1 MDNNFTGI
9 SCAFY
14 TVKQLAALFNKSEDT
29 IRRWKNEGIG
39 KEEDNIKLRAI
50 EREDGSGRKNVR
62 HLVFSRDA
70 VIDFVKANPFLMDDA
85 PQLNMMMQAEDAWR
99 GGAIPM
105 PGALGSFAPPG
116 EDEWNEGNMGE
127 EATPRETGFM
137 AEVRRL
143 TRRFEKPEP
152 DEDDDNEYV
161 GAAFVRDR
169 VPPTYPSFERRPA
182 SQSRR
187 PSFVAREKPRESPGA
202 DEDDDP
208 FSEWERRT
216 DAYRAADPDFVSSRR
231 RDPGREYWDSQP
243 FDSNFDDFDNKGWK
257 NRIPRS
263 GPGRRQAADEEF
275 MRRGRV
281 INFALA
287 TLRNDCKEMERR
299 REKMN
304 REIEEVQTSG
314 MDAGTINS
322 IIDVMEQ
329 KISELGQQIDMLE
342 EFIAVIE
349 EDIAED

>member
-1 MDNNFTGI
+1 MDNMFTGI

-14 TVKQLAALFNKSEDT
+14 TVKQLSALFNKSEDT

-62 HLVFSRDA
+62 HLVFSREA

-85 PQLNMMMQAEDAWR
+85 PQLNMMMQAENAWR
-99 GGAIPM
+99 DGGIPM
-105 PGALGSFAPPG
+105 PGTVGGFVPPS
-116 EDEWNEGNMGE
+116 EDEWNEDDWE
-127 EATPRETGFM
+127 EEKNQDTGFM
-137 AEVRRL
+137 AAVRRL
-143 TRRFEKPEP
+143 TNRFEKPEQ
-152 DEDDDNEYV
+152 DEDEDADYA
-161 GAAFVRDR
+161 GTAFVRDR
-169 VPPTYPSFERRPA
+169 VPLYPSFERSAA

-187 PSFVAREKPRESPGA
+187 PSFVSHGKPRVSPIG
-202 DEDDDP
+202 DEDEEP
-208 FSEWERRT
+208 FSQWEP
-216 DAYRAADPDFVSSRR
+216 RAETIREGNADYGSSRR

-243 FDSNFDDFDNKGWK
+243 FSSNFDDLDNKGWK

-275 MRRGRV
+275 IRRGRV
-281 INFALA
+281 INFALD

-299 REKMN
+299 REKMGK
-304 REIEEVQTSG
+304 EIEEVQSSS

-329 KISELGQQIDMLE
+329 KISELGQHIDMLE

-349 EDIAED
+349 EEMAES